1 MAAFKSVKFLK
12 RSCVIPGIRAKT
24 KDEAIRELVS
34 RLDHEGLITDADKVC
49 EDIFAREAQMS
60 TGLKGGLAIPHAKSE
75 GADEL
80 AVALGLAPDGLDF
93 HSLDGGPAHI
103 IFLLVSHPD
112 RTGPHLECL
121 AEIARFY
128 AEPEKRELLLTAR
141 SIRDVFDALNSP

>member
-1 MAAFKSVKFLK
+1 MAAFKSVKFIK
-12 RSCVIPGIRAKT
+12 RSCVIARLKSET
-24 KDEAIRELVS
+24 KDEAIGELVS
-34 RLDHEGLITDADKVC
+34 RLDHEGLLTDADKVR

-80 AVALGLAPDGLDF
+80 AIALGLAPDGLDF
-93 HSLDGGPAHI
+93 HSLDGAPARI

-112 RTGPHLECL
+112 RTAPHLECL

-128 AEPEKRELLLTAR
+128 AEPEKRKLLLAAR
-141 SIRDVFDALNSP
+141 SIRDVFDAFAAP